1 MTEEYRRIPGTPVV
15 RLFNFP
21 NGICQMFGEESAACR
36 LTRLAAAAYPQLQ
49 LPLQIFPNV
58 NQFCAGGPPPVLPD
72 AIGIEDILSNGTGV
86 LDRLMRAAA
95 FPILCERV
103 GPPPFTGGQCPGVSY
118 RVNVVYR
125 DEVFSN
131 GSWRSREFTAFAD
144 VIGPVQGID
153 CVDTPTQVS
162 KVIVVFDG
170 SGNAIET
177 IPRLGCDACDV
188 APDLWRN
195 CEYEITSIERR
206 DGQPDN
212 CGNPPGVGIP
222 VPFPPAPATPDFPAP
237 EDIPDPPPGPEGP
250 QGEPGPQ
257 GQPGPAGQ
265 PGPQG
270 EQGDPGPTGPQGPQ
284 GEPGPAG
291 PQGPLGKAGPQGDCP
306 TLTIGSVVEVQSVE
320 ESRVELIQL
329 GDCSY
334 QINFYLPGP
343 NA

>member
-1 MTEEYRRIPGTPVV
+1 MSDQYRRIPGTPNVTSVSAGRVV
-15 RLFNFP
+15 CDIAGDN
-21 NGICQMFGEESAACR
+21 SALCR
-36 LTRLAAAAYPQLQ
+36 LTRLASATGRLIPVQL
-49 LPLQIFPNV
+49 FTNV
-58 NQFCAGGPPPVLPD
+58 DEFCAGGPPPLLPETIAVSDVLSSGSTIFD
-72 AIGIEDILSNGTGV
+72 QFV
-86 LDRLMRAAA
+86 RAAA
-95 FPILCERV
+95 FPVLCERV
-103 GPPPFTGGQCPGVSY
+103 APPFEGGQCPGVSY

-125 DEVFSN
+125 DELFSN

-206 DGQPDN
+206 DGQPDD
-212 CGNPPGVGIP
+212 CGNPPAVGIP

-237 EDIPDPPPGPEGP
+237 EDIADPLPGP
-250 QGEPGPQ
+250 QGDPGPQ